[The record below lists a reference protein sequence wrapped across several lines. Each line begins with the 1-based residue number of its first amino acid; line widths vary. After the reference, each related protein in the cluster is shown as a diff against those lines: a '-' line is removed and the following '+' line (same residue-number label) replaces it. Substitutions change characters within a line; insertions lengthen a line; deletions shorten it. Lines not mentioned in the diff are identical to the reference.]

1 MSLLYLEHRDELCFG
16 IWHITESERELE
28 TLSGCTAPTRL
39 TNSSRRLEYLA
50 IRALAVAMNL
60 DPGSIDY
67 LSSGKPYL
75 KDDTRAI
82 SFSHTK
88 NHAAMVVGRNPLI
101 GIDIEQRTQRVER
114 VRHKFMHP
122 LEDAML
128 EESNL
133 DTTTGLLV
141 HWCAKEAVFKAV
153 PEVEIDFANEIRV
166 THLPFMQSLAKSD
179 ARPTGEVVFLRT
191 HTTFQLE
198 AWIMPAFVMDI
209 CHSGVTDHPVLK

>member
-1 MSLLYLEHRDELCFG
+1 MSLLHLEHRDELCFG

-50 IRALAVAMNL
+50 IRALAIAMSL
-60 DPGSIDY
+60 DPENIDY
-67 LSSGKPYL
+67 LPSGKPYL
-75 KDDTRAI
+75 KGDTRTI

-88 NHAAMVVGRNPLI
+88 NHAAIIVGRNPLI

-122 LEDAML
+122 LEEATL

-133 DTTTGLLV
+133 DMTTGLLV
-141 HWCAKEAVFKAV
+141 HWCAKEAAFKAV
-153 PEVEIDFANEIRV
+153 PEVDIDFAKEIRV
-166 THLPFMQSLAKSD
+166 THLPMVQPLAK
-179 ARPTGEVVFLRT
+179 PHTPPCGEVVFLRT
-191 HTTFQLE
+191 HVTFQLE
-198 AWIMPAFVMDI
+198 AWIMPAFVLVI
-209 CHSGVTDHPVLK
+209 CHSGVTDHPVSK